1 MNPLTVSNLSYNLNP
16 NPNNNTQGNHQGML
30 SYENN
35 GRKYELDETNTSM
48 VTMTLNSIAILVQLP
63 SLIFEL
69 AI

>member
-1 MNPLTVSNLSYNLNP
+1 MKT
-16 NPNNNTQGNHQGML
+16 ME
-30 SYENN
+30 EN
-35 GRKYELDETNTSM
+35 ELDETNTSM